1 MLDAG
6 SVRALVAAA
15 LAEDIGSG
23 DATTLAIVPAAR
35 RARARVVAK
44 AAGVLAGRSV
54 FEAVFQQLDADCRVE
69 GKDDTSTLQSG
80 EVIWQLEGPARA
92 LLSGERVALNFVQH
106 MAGIATRT
114 AQFVGAVQGTGVVVT
129 DTRKTTPG
137 LRSLEK
143 YAVRCG
149 GGQNHRSSLDAM
161 LLVKENHIAAAGSL
175 EQAVQLA
182 LRAAD
187 GRPVEVEVREL
198 DELRQVIALGV
209 ERVLLDHWTPE
220 EVQRALDLRGSR
232 RRPQIE
238 VSGNLTLETIR
249 AFALPG
255 VQFLSVGALTHSAP
269 ALDLSLLFEDAGEG
283 EVL

>member
-6 SVRALVAAA
+6 RMRALVAAA

-23 DATTLAIVPAAR
+23 DATTLAIVPAGR

-54 FEAVFQQLDADCRVE
+54 FEAVFQHLDADCKVE

-92 LLSGERVALNFVQH
+92 LLTGERVALNFVQH

-114 AQFVGAVQGTGVVVT
+114 AEFVRAVQGTGVVVT

-198 DELRQVIALGV
+198 DELRQVIGLGV

-220 EVQRALDLRGSR
+220 EVQRALDLRGAH

-269 ALDLSLLFEDAGEG
+269 ALDLSLLFEAASEG
-283 EVL
+283 EVV

>member
-23 DATTLAIVPAAR
+23 DATTLAIVPAGR

-92 LLSGERVALNFVQH
+92 LLAGERVALNFVQH

-114 AQFVGAVQGTGVVVT
+114 AQFVRAVQGTGVVVT

-149 GGQNHRSSLDAM
+149 GGQNHRSSLDTM

-182 LRAAD
+182 LRAAN

-198 DELRQVIALGV
+198 DELRKVIALGV

-220 EVQRALDLRGSR
+220 EVQRALDLRGSVS
-232 RRPQIE
+232 RPQIE

-283 EVL
+283 EVV

>member
-1 MLDAG
+1 MLDKG

-23 DATTLAIVPAAR
+23 DATTLAIVPAGR

-44 AAGVLAGRSV
+44 AAGVLAGRPV
-54 FEAVFQQLDADCRVE
+54 FEAVFQHLDAACRVE
-69 GKDDTSTLQSG
+69 GKDDTSTVQSG

-92 LLSGERVALNFVQH
+92 LLGGERVALNFVQH

-114 AQFVGAVQGTGVVVT
+114 AQFVRAVQGTGVVVT

-175 EQAVQLA
+175 ERAVQLA

-187 GRPVEVEVREL
+187 GRQVEVEVREL
-198 DELRQVIALGV
+198 DELRRVIALGV

-220 EVQRALDLRGSR
+220 EVQRALDLRGSH

-269 ALDLSLLFEDAGEG
+269 ALDLSLLFEDASEG
-283 EVL
+283 EVV